1 MGNVSCELV
10 NARHLVVIY
19 GIDKA
24 LILIENREKRR
35 KHGGVS

>member
-1 MGNVSCELV
+1 MDSVKRFYMEV
-10 NARHLVVIY
+10 EFY